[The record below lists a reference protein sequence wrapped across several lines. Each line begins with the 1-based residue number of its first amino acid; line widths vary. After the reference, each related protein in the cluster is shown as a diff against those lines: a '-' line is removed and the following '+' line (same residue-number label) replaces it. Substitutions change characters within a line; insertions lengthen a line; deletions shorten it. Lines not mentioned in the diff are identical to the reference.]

1 VNNLTA
7 NCFPSTPQDT
17 QETSTTQGVSPTGHE
32 LTTPNYTIT
41 PACNVSGQKINL
53 LVVIGLSAIVI
64 LQTAG
69 LVYLIRENSLLNS
82 KVKSNYICLENIPPA
97 VPSASSPDGQDIEA
111 EEFNE
116 LYVPTQEAGV
126 DYCNT
131 DDCEQ
136 QYCEI

>member
-7 NCFPSTPQDT
+7 NCFPSTPYDT
-17 QETSTTQGVSPTGHE
+17 QETSTTQEVSPTGHE
-32 LTTPNYTIT
+32 LTTQKYTIT

-64 LQTAG
+64 LQTAV
-69 LVYLIRENSLLNS
+69 LVFLKRENSLLNS

-97 VPSASSPDGQDIEA
+97 VPSASSLDGEDIEA

-116 LYVPTQEAGV
+116 LYEPTQEASV

-131 DDCEQ
+131 DCEQ

>member
-1 VNNLTA
+1 VNNLKA
-7 NCFPSTPQDT
+7 NCSPSTPHDI
-17 QETSTTQGVSPTGHE
+17 QETSTSHKVTPIGFES
-32 LTTPNYTIT
+32 TTPKYTT
-41 PACNVSGQKINL
+41 TSACNVTGQKVNL

-69 LVYLIRENSLLNS
+69 LVFLKRENSLLNS

-97 VPSASSPDGQDIEA
+97 VPSAATPDGQDIEA

-116 LYVPTQEAGV
+116 MYEPTQEAGV

-131 DDCEQ
+131 NCEQ

>member
-1 VNNLTA
+1 M
-7 NCFPSTPQDT
+7 
-17 QETSTTQGVSPTGHE
+17 
-32 LTTPNYTIT
+32 
-41 PACNVSGQKINL
+41 

-69 LVYLIRENSLLNS
+69 LVFLKRENSLLNS

-97 VPSASSPDGQDIEA
+97 VPSAATPDGQDIEA

-116 LYVPTQEAGV
+116 MYEPTQEAGV

-131 DDCEQ
+131 NCEQ